1 MEESSMSA
9 FSSIRISSSGLSAER
24 LRMDTIASN
33 IANVSTTR
41 GENGQPYRRKV
52 AVFEENL
59 KQELN
64 KNTNTYENK
73 LNGVKAVGII
83 EDNSELRRVYD
94 PTHPDADEEGYVLMP
109 NVNIL
114 NEMADMIAATRAYEA
129 NVTAINS
136 EKSMFVKALEIGR

>member
-1 MEESSMSA
+1 MSA

-33 IANVSTTR
+33 MANVSTTR

-52 AVFEENL
+52 AVFQENL

-136 EKSMFVKALEIGR
+136 EKNMFMKALEIGR

>member
-1 MEESSMSA
+1 MKA
-9 FSSIRISSSGLSAER
+9 FNSLRISASGLSAER

-41 GENGQPYRRKV
+41 GEDGKPYVRKV
-52 AVFEENL
+52 AVFQENL
-59 KQELN
+59 
-64 KNTNTYENK
+64 NK
-73 LNGVKAVGII
+73 LMASGNKKENQFLGVKAVGIV
-83 EDNSELRRVYD
+83 EDQSELRRVYD

-129 NVTAINS
+129 NVNILNNA
-136 EKSMFVKALEIGR
+136 KSMFSKALEIGK

>member
-1 MEESSMSA
+1 MSA
-9 FSSIRISSSGLSAER
+9 FGSLRISSSGLSAER

-41 GENGQPYRRKV
+41 GENGQPYRRKI

-59 KQELN
+59 VNELN
-64 KNTNTYENK
+64 KNEDSAKK
-73 LNGVKAVGII
+73 LMGVKAVGII
-83 EDNSELRRVYD
+83 DDESELRRVYD
-94 PTHPDADEEGYVLMP
+94 PAHPDADDEGYVLMP

-136 EKSMFVKALEIGR
+136 EKSMFMKALEIGR